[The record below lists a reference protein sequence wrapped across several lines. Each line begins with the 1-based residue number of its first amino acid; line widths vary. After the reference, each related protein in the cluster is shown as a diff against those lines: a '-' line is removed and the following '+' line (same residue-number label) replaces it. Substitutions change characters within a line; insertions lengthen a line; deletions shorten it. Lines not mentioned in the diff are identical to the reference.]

1 MSERDYKELDAK
13 ITYGLE
19 IAERRMLE
27 EKARNGECVI
37 VSDSNGII
45 HHVPASQY
53 LKVK

>member
-1 MSERDYKELDAK
+1 MVDR
-13 ITYGLE
+13 IVYGLE

>member
-1 MSERDYKELDAK
+1 MSTQEHKEMVDR
-13 ITYGLE
+13 IVYGLE